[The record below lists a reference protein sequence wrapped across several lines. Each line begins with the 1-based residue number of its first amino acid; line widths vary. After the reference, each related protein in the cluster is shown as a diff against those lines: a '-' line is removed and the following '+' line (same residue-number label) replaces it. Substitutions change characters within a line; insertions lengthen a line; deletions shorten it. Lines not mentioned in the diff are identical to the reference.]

1 LRSGQLESMGR
12 TQLHPENGFTQIQR
26 FVQIGVCGKP
36 ETDGMSEV
44 VSLVDVEDALEA
56 AGVKYK

>member
-1 LRSGQLESMGR
+1 MGR